1 MTRLL
6 IILMGLILMA
16 AVCRAEEKTPL
27 AGKKAKDS
35 YSLGYDFGTNLR
47 TQEVDLDEN
56 VLIAAIR
63 EALEGKAPAMK
74 IDEMR
79 DNLKQLR
86 KEVLIRYNLRSK
98 QQATKNIEEGTK
110 FLAANKSKAGVTTL
124 PSGLQYTVVKEG
136 DGSRPKVSDRVRV
149 NYRGTLV
156 DGTEFDSS
164 LGSAGPA
171 IVRVDDVIKGWTEAL
186 QLMKTG
192 AKWQLFIPAEL
203 AYSQRQF
210 GRIPPNSTLIFE
222 VELISIEKA
231 ADDPKGSEQKPAK
244 DNG

>member
-1 MTRLL
+1 MA
-6 IILMGLILMA
+6 ILVLMVA
-16 AVCRAEEKTPL
+16 LCRAEESAPL
-27 AGKKAKDS
+27 TDRKAKDS
-35 YSLGYDFGTNLR
+35 YSLGYDFGNNLR

-63 EALEGKAPAMK
+63 DALAGKAPALK

-98 QQATKNIEEGTK
+98 QQASINKEEGTK

-124 PSGLQYTVVKEG
+124 PSGLQYTVLKEG
-136 DGSRPKVSDRVRV
+136 DGPRPQAKDRVKVS
-149 NYRGTLV
+149 YRGTLV
-156 DGTEFDSS
+156 NGTEFDSS
-164 LGSAGPA
+164 FGPSGPA

-186 QLMKTG
+186 QLMNVG

-203 AYSQRQF
+203 AYGPRQF
-210 GRIPPNSTLIFE
+210 GRVPPNSTLIYE
-222 VELISIEKA
+222 VELLSIEKPA
-231 ADDPKGSEQKPAK
+231 APKAVEQKPIK